1 MGNNFFFCLDVD
13 GIQDLFFHPVCRSW
27 CSQRDQSF
35 SKYFIKKYH
44 NVRRTQDHRVIMQD
58 NMFFSLVV
66 LSDSQLWKQLW
77 TSPFYWKRETKKRKA
92 AVSWSVNSAKW
103 CLRFHQKSPRVFII
117 DRKSFTMHQLHGA
130 STGSREG
137 NGQEKERER
146 EENNNRPRGTIHPS
160 LAINSCMDTLQWLST
175 KQAADMALILFGHC

>member
-1 MGNNFFFCLDVD
+1 
-13 GIQDLFFHPVCRSW
+13 
-27 CSQRDQSF
+27 
-35 SKYFIKKYH
+35 
-44 NVRRTQDHRVIMQD
+44 MQ
-58 NMFFSLVV
+58 
-66 LSDSQLWKQLW
+66 
-77 TSPFYWKRETKKRKA
+77 
-92 AVSWSVNSAKW
+92 
-103 CLRFHQKSPRVFII
+103 
-117 DRKSFTMHQLHGA
+117 QLHGA